1 MKSYLKLPHPS
12 VRGDEI
18 KDKTKPSFSFMSS
31 NLIEIS
37 KNILFWKNDKNFD
50 HVFKINE
57 IGRPFLEYSLS
68 GCALLYT
75 GGGNRAWIGGG
86 EIWWR
91 LKWILLRQADD
102 ALDDKKLG
110 IFQQHWNIAQNHL
123 SFNHQ
128 GKLLLFLKLPFFFSI
143 KS

>member
-1 MKSYLKLPHPS
+1 MILKWNFSPHFYAFIKSAYQCNCLKS
-12 VRGDEI
+12 R
-18 KDKTKPSFSFMSS
+18 
-31 NLIEIS
+31 
-37 KNILFWKNDKNFD
+37 KNHTILKKIVKNFD
-50 HVFKINE
+50 VLKADE

-75 GGGNRAWIGGG
+75 GGGKRAWIGGG

-110 IFQQHWNIAQNHL
+110 IFQQHWHIAQNHL
-123 SFNHQ
+123 NFNHQ
-128 GKLLLFLKLPFFFSI
+128 GKLLLF
-143 KS
+143 